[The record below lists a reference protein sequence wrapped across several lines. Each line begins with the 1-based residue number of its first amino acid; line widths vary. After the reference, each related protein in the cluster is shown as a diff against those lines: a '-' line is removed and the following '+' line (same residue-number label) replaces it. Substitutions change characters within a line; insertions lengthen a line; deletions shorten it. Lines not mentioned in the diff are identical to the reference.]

1 MSTKGKDSSIARSLL
16 QCELA
21 KKTVRRLKLR
31 QKLEILLQ
39 ARVKVKVKVKE
50 IAALLGG
57 RSERTIRREIK
68 RGTVSLL
75 NSDLTERYEYSAD
88 AGQRVYDRNGA
99 NKGRGLK
106 IGSSHDLV
114 SYIEKKIGEEKMSP
128 YAALQ
133 SIKNEG
139 KEFAVSICLKTLYN
153 YIEQGLFLNIN

>member
-1 MSTKGKDSSIARSLL
+1 MNL
-16 QCELA
+16 
-21 KKTVRRLKLR
+21 KKTVRRPKLR

-39 ARVKVKVKVKE
+39 AKVKE

-88 AGQRVYDRNGA
+88 AGRRVYDRNGA

-133 SIKNEG
+133 SIKTEG
-139 KEFAVSICLKTLYN
+139 AAIFLICALL
-153 YIEQGLFLNIN
+153 

>member
-1 MSTKGKDSSIARSLL
+1 MG
-16 QCELA
+16 
-21 KKTVRRLKLR
+21 
-31 QKLEILLQ
+31 
-39 ARVKVKVKVKE
+39 
-50 IAALLGG
+50 
-57 RSERTIRREIK
+57 
-68 RGTVSLL
+68 LL

-106 IGSSHDLV
+106 IGSPHDLV

-153 YIEQGLFLNIN
+153 YIEQGAVFEHKSKGSAAGRKEKDRELR

>member
-1 MSTKGKDSSIARSLL
+1 MNL
-16 QCELA
+16 
-21 KKTVRRLKLR
+21 KKTVRRPKLR

-39 ARVKVKVKVKE
+39 ARVKVKE

-88 AGQRVYDRNGA
+88 AGRRVYDRNGA

-133 SIKNEG
+133 SIKTEG
-139 KEFAVSICLKTLYN
+139 AAIFLICALL
-153 YIEQGLFLNIN
+153 